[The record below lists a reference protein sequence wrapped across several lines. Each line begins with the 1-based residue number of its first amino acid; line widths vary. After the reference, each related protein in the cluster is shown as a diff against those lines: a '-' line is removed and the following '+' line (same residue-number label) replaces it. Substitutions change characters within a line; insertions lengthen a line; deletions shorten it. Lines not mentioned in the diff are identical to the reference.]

1 MKIRVLNQQDMQKVF
16 TMKEAIKA
24 AGDALAMYSAGNTDI
39 PLRANINVAEHGGN
53 SLYMYGYAAP
63 AQALGVKIVSVYSGN
78 AAKGLPVVPAT
89 MVLLNSATG
98 QVCALLDGTY
108 LTRARTG
115 AVAGAAT
122 ELLARDDSKVFA
134 LIGTGGQAEG
144 QLEAVLTV
152 RPQLEKVYVYS
163 RNYEKASAFAKA
175 MEEKYGEKFGVTI
188 TAAHSSDEAVKD
200 ADIITAVTTA
210 NNAVFD
216 GTLVKKGVHINAMG
230 SYTSDMA
237 EIGEYTVTH
246 ADKIYTDTNEGV
258 ISESGDLIQP
268 MEKGTF
274 KESDVTGELG
284 QLINGTVPGR
294 ESDDE
299 MTLFESVGT
308 AVLDIVT
315 AQRIYERAE
324 EMNVGSVIEL

>member
-1 MKIRVLNQQDMQKVF
+1 MKIRVLNQQDMKKVF
-16 TMKEAIKA
+16 SMEEAVKA
-24 AGDALAMYSAGNTDI
+24 AGDALAMYSAGKTDI
-39 PLRANINVAEHGGN
+39 PLRANINVAEHGGD

-63 AQALGVKIVSVYSGN
+63 AQALGVKIVSVYPGN
-78 AAKGLPVVPAT
+78 AEKGIPVVPAT

-122 ELLARDDSKVFA
+122 KLLARKDSKVFA

-152 RPQLEKVYVYS
+152 RPELEKVKVYS
-163 RNYEKASAFAKA
+163 RNFEKADAFARA
-175 MEEKYGEKFGVTI
+175 MSDKFAVKFGVEI
-188 TAAHSSDEAVKD
+188 VAVHSSDEAVFD
-200 ADIITAVTTA
+200 ADIITAVTTS
-210 NNAVFD
+210 NGAVFD
-216 GTLVKKGVHINAMG
+216 GRKVKKGVHINAMG
-230 SYTSDMA
+230 SYTPDMA
-237 EIGEYTVTH
+237 EIDEYIVTN
-246 ADKIYTDTNEGV
+246 ANKVYTDTNEGV
-258 ISESGDLIQP
+258 ISESGDIIQP
-268 MEKGTF
+268 IEKGTF
-274 KESDVTGELG
+274 KEADITGELG
-284 QLINGTVPGR
+284 QALNGDVPVR

-299 MTLFESVGT
+299 MTLFDSVGT

-324 EMNVGSVIEL
+324 AMDVGSVIEL

>member
-16 TMKEAIKA
+16 TMEEAIKA

-98 QVCALLDGTY
+98 QVCALMDGTY

-122 ELLARDDSKVFA
+122 QLLARKDCKVFA

-152 RPQLEKVYVYS
+152 RPGLEKVLVYS
-163 RNYEKASAFAKA
+163 RNFEKADAFAKA
-175 MEEKYGEKFGVTI
+175 RAAKFGEKFSVEI
-188 TAAHSSDEAVKD
+188 TAAHSSEEAVKD

-216 GTLVKKGVHINAMG
+216 GRLIKKGVHINAMG
-230 SYTSDMA
+230 SYTPDMA
-237 EIGEYTVTH
+237 EIDEYIVTT
-246 ADKIYTDTNEGV
+246 ANKIYTDTNEGV
-258 ISESGDLIQP
+258 ISESGDIIQP

-274 KESDVTGELG
+274 RESDITGELG
-284 QLINGTVPGR
+284 QAINGAVAGR

-299 MTLFESVGT
+299 LTLFESVGT

-324 EMNVGSVIEL
+324 ELNVGSVIEL

>member
-16 TMKEAIKA
+16 TMEEAIKA

-98 QVCALLDGTY
+98 QVCALMDGTY

-122 ELLARDDSKVFA
+122 QLLARRDCKVFA

-152 RPQLEKVYVYS
+152 RPGLEKVLVYS
-163 RNYEKASAFAKA
+163 RNFEKADAFAKA
-175 MEEKYGEKFGVTI
+175 MAAKFGEKFSVEI
-188 TAAHSSDEAVKD
+188 TAVHSSEEAVKD

-216 GTLVKKGVHINAMG
+216 GRLIKKGVHINAMG
-230 SYTSDMA
+230 SYTPDMA
-237 EIGEYTVTH
+237 EIDEYIVTT
-246 ADKIYTDTNEGV
+246 ANKIYTDTNEGV
-258 ISESGDLIQP
+258 ISESGDIIQP

-274 KESDVTGELG
+274 RESDITGELG
-284 QLINGTVPGR
+284 QAINGAVAGR

-299 MTLFESVGT
+299 LTLFESVGT

-324 EMNVGSVIEL
+324 ELNVGSVIEL

>member
-1 MKIRVLNQQDMQKVF
+1 MQIRVLNQQDMKEVF
-16 TMKEAIKA
+16 TMEEAVKA
-24 AGDALAMYSAGNTDI
+24 AGDALAMYSAGKTDI

-63 AQALGVKIVSVYSGN
+63 AEALGVKIVSVYSGN
-78 AAKGLPVVPAT
+78 AVKGLPVVPAT

-98 QVCALLDGTY
+98 QVCSLMDGTY

-115 AVAGAAT
+115 AAAGAAT
-122 ELLARDDSKVFA
+122 KLLAREDSRVFA

-152 RPQLEKVYVYS
+152 RPGLEKVKVYS
-163 RNYEKASAFAKA
+163 RNFEKADAFAKA
-175 MEEKYGEKFGVTI
+175 MSEKFAAKFGVEI
-188 TAAHSSDEAVKD
+188 IAVHSSEKAVAD
-200 ADIITAVTTA
+200 ADIITVVTTSKE
-210 NNAVFD
+210 AVLD
-216 GTLVKKGVHINAMG
+216 GRLLKKGVHINAMG
-230 SYTSDMA
+230 SYTPDMA
-237 EIGEYTVTH
+237 DVDEYTVLH

-258 ISESGDLIQP
+258 LSESGDVIQP
-268 MEKGTF
+268 MEKGLF
-274 KESDVTGELG
+274 KESDITGELG
-284 QLINGTVPGR
+284 QAINGGVACR

-299 MTLFESVGT
+299 LTLFESVGT

-324 EMNVGSVIEL
+324 AMNIGTVIEL

>member
-1 MKIRVLNQQDMQKVF
+1 MQQVF
-16 TMKEAIKA
+16 TMQEAIKA

-39 PLRANINVAEHGGN
+39 PLRANINVAEHNGN

-122 ELLARDDSKVFA
+122 ELLARRDSRVFA

-152 RPQLEKVYVYS
+152 RPGLEKVLVYS
-163 RNYEKASAFAKA
+163 RNFEKADAFAKA
-175 MEEKYGEKFGVTI
+175 MSEKYGEKFGVSI
-188 TAAHSSDEAVKD
+188 TAAASSEEAVKD
-200 ADIITAVTTA
+200 ADIITTATTS
-210 NNAVFD
+210 NSAVFE
-216 GTLVKKGVHINAMG
+216 GRFAKKGVHINAVG
-230 SYTSDMA
+230 SYTPDMA
-237 EIGEYTVTH
+237 EIDEYTVTH
-246 ADKIYTDTNEGV
+246 AAKIYTDTNEGV
-258 ISESGDLIQP
+258 LSESGDLIQP

-274 KESDVTGELG
+274 MESDVTGELG
-284 QLINGTVPGR
+284 QLINGRIPGR

-324 EMNVGSVIEL
+324 ELDMGTVIEL

>member
-122 ELLARDDSKVFA
+122 ELLARKDSRVFA

-188 TAAHSSDEAVKD
+188 TAAHSSEEAVKD

-230 SYTSDMA
+230 SYTPDMA

-284 QLINGTVPGR
+284 QLINGAVPGR
-294 ESDDE
+294 ESDEE

>member
-1 MKIRVLNQQDMQKVF
+1 MKIRVLNQQDMQKVL

-98 QVCALLDGTY
+98 QVCALMDGTY
-108 LTRARTG
+108 LTRVRTG

-122 ELLARDDSKVFA
+122 EILARRDSRVFA

-152 RPQLEKVYVYS
+152 RPELERVLVYS
-163 RNYEKASAFAKA
+163 RNYEKASAFAEA
-175 MEEKYGEKFGVTI
+175 MEEKFGERFGVTI
-188 TAAHSSDEAVKD
+188 TAAHSSEEAVRD

-210 NNAVFD
+210 NSAVFD

-230 SYTSDMA
+230 SYTPDMA
-237 EIGEYTVTH
+237 EIGEYIVTH
-246 ADKIYTDTNEGV
+246 ASKIYTDTNEGV

-268 MEKGTF
+268 MEKGSF
-274 KESDVTGELG
+274 KESDITGELG
-284 QLINGTVPGR
+284 RLINGEVPGR

-299 MTLFESVGT
+299 LTLFESVGT

-315 AQRIYERAE
+315 AQRIYELAE
-324 EMNVGSVIEL
+324 EMKVGSVIEL

>member
-1 MKIRVLNQQDMQKVF
+1 MKIRVLNQQDIQKVF
-16 TMKEAIKA
+16 SMEEAVRA

-78 AAKGLPVVPAT
+78 AEKGLPVVPAT

-108 LTRARTG
+108 LTRVRTG

-122 ELLARDDSKVFA
+122 KLLARKDSRVFA
-134 LIGTGGQAEG
+134 LIGTGGQAES

-152 RPQLEKVYVYS
+152 RPELEKVYVYS
-163 RNYEKASAFAKA
+163 RNFAKA
-175 MEEKYGEKFGVTI
+175 DAFAGAMNEKYAAKFGVNI
-188 TAAHSSDEAVKD
+188 VAAHSSEEAVRE

-216 GTLVKKGVHINAMG
+216 GKLVKAGVHINAMG
-230 SYTSDMA
+230 SYTPDMA
-237 EIGEYTVTH
+237 EIDEYIVTH
-246 ADKIYTDTNEGV
+246 ADKVYTDTNEGV
-258 ISESGDLIQP
+258 ISESGDFIQP
-268 MEKGTF
+268 MAKGSF
-274 KESDVTGELG
+274 AEADITGELG
-284 QLINGTVPGR
+284 QAINGTVAVR
-294 ESDDE
+294 EADGE

-324 EMNVGSVIEL
+324 EMNVGSLIEL